1 MRACYAR
8 PMDKHASERDEAT
21 RRKALKDLER
31 VTREGDV
38 LQGSAPL
45 QAGVKPEQPDQVE
58 RWATWIGRGGAVV
71 FLLYFLYLLAT
82 GSFG

>member
-1 MRACYAR
+1 
-8 PMDKHASERDEAT
+8 MDKHASERDEAT
-21 RRKALKDLER
+21 RRKALADLER

-38 LQGSAPL
+38 MQGSAPL
-45 QAGVKPEQPDQVE
+45 QHEARPEAPDKVE
-58 RWATWIGRGGAVV
+58 RWATWVGRGGAVL